1 MLLNSIYLYASLE
14 CFYKNMIKGRH
25 SICGVSPTEKLWWMV
40 VCVLGIAFSISNQQ
54 AIGLDCGQGLML
66 AYPW

>member
-25 SICGVSPTEKLWWMV
+25 SICGVSPTEKL
-40 VCVLGIAFSISNQQ
+40 
-54 AIGLDCGQGLML
+54 
-66 AYPW
+66 